1 MAECLRQVALQ
12 SLIGGA
18 LVCMRPQVVA
28 EQQVALDLRVI
39 VGEQVRLMGSRRP
52 AHEVMPAGDAM
63 LAAIAI
69 AERLEWSDAAET
81 ASNRRTTGS
90 RSMIGFAARPGIAVL
105 PM

>member
-39 VGEQVRLMGSRRP
+39 GGEQVRLMDRGVP
-52 AHEVMPAGDAM
+52 
-63 LAAIAI
+63 
-69 AERLEWSDAAET
+69 
-81 ASNRRTTGS
+81 RTK
-90 RSMIGFAARPGIAVL
+90 
-105 PM
+105 